1 MSYCDLSIEQ
11 ESDFLC
17 KAMIAYAE
25 KFQKQYADSLPGW
38 SISKLDDNK
47 GGEWIYDGI
56 PAEYLVK
63 K

>member
-1 MSYCDLSIEQ
+1 
-11 ESDFLC
+11 
-17 KAMIAYAE
+17 MIAYAE